1 MSVNAVDWAL
11 RFAPVDARHNGAAR
25 VLMCLANVA
34 DDEGRNAHPTHRKL
48 AAWCKCS
55 VGTVKRHLSWLE
67 GGRAVMEQR
76 FRLRDGSPVMP
87 RWRR

>member
-1 MSVNAVDWAL
+1 M
-11 RFAPVDARHNGAAR
+11 
-25 VLMCLANVA
+25 
-34 DDEGRNAHPTHRKL
+34 HPTHRKL

-67 GGRAVMEQR
+67 GGRVVMEQR

-87 RWRR
+87 RCAVDDIGAFVGVGVGDHVLFPFREVSYG